1 VVRNARQQHV
11 AQQARAIDAQVKQ
24 GNCARARELAAAAK
38 QVVPDD
44 GSLEARARACKPRPV
59 PAPQP
64 PAPTQPAPTQP
75 APTQPAPTQLPPTQP
90 PQPPTV
96 AGATQALQRGDF
108 VHALDL
114 AERVLDADPRNG
126 AATRIAALAACSAR
140 DAARA
145 TRHAARLPAAGRS
158 EVRDLCDRNGIE
170 LDGAEPD
177 ERPDDRPDAKQADD
191 DLTRAMRAASAGQWE
206 QALSHAE
213 TVLQRMPRNLR
224 ALSIGVQSAC
234 HLKRDSVAR
243 SLLRR
248 LPGPRQRAMRQLC
261 AREGVLL

>member
-1 VVRNARQQHV
+1 
-11 AQQARAIDAQVKQ
+11 
-24 GNCARARELAAAAK
+24 
-38 QVVPDD
+38 
-44 GSLEARARACKPRPV
+44 
-59 PAPQP
+59 
-64 PAPTQPAPTQP
+64 
-75 APTQPAPTQLPPTQP
+75 
-90 PQPPTV
+90 
-96 AGATQALQRGDF
+96 
-108 VHALDL
+108 
-114 AERVLDADPRNG
+114 
-126 AATRIAALAACSAR
+126 CSAR

-145 TRHAARLPAAGRS
+145 ARHAARLPAAGRS

-177 ERPDDRPDAKQADD
+177 ERPDDKPDTRPDDKQADD
-191 DLTRAMRAASAGQWE
+191 DLARAMRAASAGQWE

-248 LPGPRQRAMRQLC
+248 MPGPRQRAMRQLC